1 MPRNDK
7 KKKIP
12 SPPMPPI
19 IENARTHEV
28 YEVKGLLGKGG
39 FAKVYAVKCRSN
51 KKVVACKAVLR
62 ASLVKAAQI
71 QKLKYEI
78 KIHRE
83 LKHPNIVRYFVNFQ
97 DEERIY
103 ILMEYCKNQTL
114 MELVNRRKRLS
125 EPETQYYML
134 QILGGVRYLHDTNV
148 IHRDLKLGN
157 ILLDANMHCKIADFG
172 LATKLQSPEQRK
184 TTICGT
190 PNYIAPEVLD
200 GKKGGHSFEVDIW
213 SMGVIMYTL
222 LLGIPPFQTGRV
234 NSTYKKIK
242 ASSYEYPSHINITSY
257 AKGLIDNMLQRYAKS
272 RPTILDITQ
281 NEFFTYIKPPTSLP
295 ASALRKCPL
304 EYALSQPDTAN
315 RVDKKRA
322 RETGAKNPT
331 QKAQNER
338 LSKRTRLNPL
348 VDAMKRGSK
357 GLKSAR
363 VGGEEAS
370 NKNAVIIEKWID
382 YRKKYGVGYCLNNGS
397 IGVWFNDNTRILLHP
412 DKDTITY
419 MGSTTRKWREEPLD
433 TFKKTKHSPKLKKK
447 ITLLEH
453 FNYHLQDK
461 TRALGEKLAEGK
473 VILVVEA
480 LKTDECIL
488 FVLNNQTVQVNFS
501 DYSELC
507 YDLKSEFI
515 TFTDKH
521 KNTRS
526 CFLDH
531 LPENDTVICRRLR
544 YMQQKMRTMHNH

>member
-12 SPPMPPI
+12 SPPMPAI

-28 YEVKGLLGKGG
+28 YEVKCLLGKGG
-39 FAKVYAVKCRSN
+39 FAKVYAVKCRST
-51 KKVVACKAVLR
+51 KEIMACKAIIR
-62 ASLVKAAQI
+62 ASLVKPQQI

-134 QILGGVRYLHDTNV
+134 QIIGGVRYLHDTNV

-157 ILLDANMHCKIADFG
+157 ILLDADMHCKIADFG
-172 LATKLQSPEQRK
+172 LATKLQTPQQRK

-200 GKKGGHSFEVDIW
+200 GKKGGHSFEADIW

-234 NSTYKKIK
+234 NTTYKKIK
-242 ASSYEYPSHINITSY
+242 ASSYEYPSNISITSY
-257 AKGLIDNMLQRYAKS
+257 AKGLIDNMLQRYAES
-272 RPTILDITQ
+272 RPTILDITN

-295 ASALRKCPL
+295 VTALRKCPL
-304 EYALSQPDTAN
+304 EYALSYSNAAK
-315 RVDKKRA
+315 VDKKRA
-322 RETGAKNPT
+322 REAGDKNPGK
-331 QKAQNER
+331 KAQSER
-338 LSKRTRLNPL
+338 IAKRTRLNPL
-348 VDAMKRGSK
+348 VNAMKRGSK

-363 VGGEEAS
+363 VGGGKPS
-370 NKNAVIIEKWID
+370 NKEAVIIEKWID
-382 YRKKYGVGYCLNNGS
+382 YRKKYGVGYCLNNGCV
-397 IGVWFNDNTRILLHP
+397 GVWFNDNTRILLHP
-412 DKDTITY
+412 DKDTVTY
-419 MGSTTRKWREEPLD
+419 MGSTTRKWREEPMD
-433 TFKKTKHSPKLKKK
+433 TFRKAKHSPKLKKK

-461 TRALGEKLAEGK
+461 KRALGEKLAEGK

-488 FVLNNQTVQVNFS
+488 FVLNNQTVQVNFT

-507 YDLKSEFI
+507 YDLNSEFI

-521 KNTRS
+521 KKTRS
-526 CFLDH
+526 CFLDN
-531 LPENDTVICRRLR
+531 LPEDDTVISRRLR

>member
-7 KKKIP
+7 KNKIP

-19 IENARTHEV
+19 IENTLKKEV

-39 FAKVYAVKCRSN
+39 FAKVYAVKCKSS
-51 KKVVACKAVLR
+51 KKIMACKAVVR
-62 ASLVKAAQI
+62 ASLVKIAQI

-97 DEERIY
+97 DKDRIY

-114 MELVNRRKRLS
+114 MELVSRRKRLS

-157 ILLDANMHCKIADFG
+157 ILLDANMKCKIADFG
-172 LATKLQSPEQRK
+172 LATKLKTPEQRK

-200 GKKGGHSFEVDIW
+200 GKKGGHSFEADIW

-242 ASSYEYPSHINITSY
+242 ASSYSYPSHINITSY
-257 AKGLIDNMLQRYAKS
+257 AKALIDKMLQKYAKS
-272 RPTILDITQ
+272 RPTLLDIIQ
-281 NEFFTYIKPPTSLP
+281 NKFFTYIKPPTSLP
-295 ASALRKCPL
+295 LSALRKCPP
-304 EYALSQPDTAN
+304 EYASAETGVSL
-315 RVDKKRA
+315 RVNNKRL
-322 RETGAKNPT
+322 RETGVKNPSH
-331 QKAQNER
+331 KPQNER
-338 LSKRTRLNPL
+338 LFKRMK
-348 VDAMKRGSK
+348 VAMKLESK
-357 GLKSAR
+357 GLKAGCT
-363 VGGEEAS
+363 GGEPA
-370 NKNAVIIEKWID
+370 NKNTIIIEKWID
-382 YRKKYGVGYCLNNGS
+382 YRKKYGIGYSLNNGCV
-397 IGVWFNDNTRILLHP
+397 GVWFNDNTRILLHP
-412 DKDTITY
+412 DKETITY
-419 MGSTTRKWREEPLD
+419 MDSTSRKWRKETLK
-433 TFKKTKHSPKLKKK
+433 TFKKTKYPPPLKKK
-447 ITLLEH
+447 ITLVDH

-473 VILVVEA
+473 VVLVVEA
-480 LKTDECIL
+480 LKTDECML
-488 FVLNNQTVQVNFS
+488 FVLNNQTVQVNFT

-515 TFTDKH
+515 TFTDKR
-521 KNTRS
+521 KKTRS
-526 CFLDH
+526 YFLHD
-531 LPENDTVICRRLR
+531 LPANDTVICRRLR

>member
-12 SPPMPPI
+12 SPPMPSH
-19 IENARTHEV
+19 IENTRTKEV
-28 YEVKGLLGKGG
+28 YEVKGVLGKGG
-39 FAKVYAVKCRSN
+39 FAKVYAVKCQSN
-51 KKVVACKAVLR
+51 KKIMACKAVLR
-62 ASLVKAAQI
+62 ASLVKVAQI

-83 LKHPNIVRYFVNFQ
+83 LKHPNIVRYFINFQ
-97 DEERIY
+97 DKDRIY

-134 QILGGVRYLHDTNV
+134 QILQGVRYLHDTNV

-172 LATKLQSPEQRK
+172 LATKLQTPEQRK

-200 GKKGGHSFEVDIW
+200 GKKGGHSFEADIW

-242 ASSYEYPSHINITSY
+242 ASSYEYPLHINITSY
-257 AKGLIDNMLQRYAKS
+257 AKSLIDNMLQKYAKS
-272 RPTILDITQ
+272 RPTIIDITQ

-295 ASALRKCPL
+295 SSALRKCPP
-304 EYALSQPDTAN
+304 EFASSQTDAAY
-315 RVDKKRA
+315 RVEKKRA
-322 RETGAKNPT
+322 REAAEKNPS
-331 QKAQNER
+331 QKPNNDR
-338 LSKRTRLNPL
+338 LFKRTRYNPL
-348 VDAMKRGSK
+348 VNQMKK
-357 GLKSAR
+357 GLKAGR
-363 VGGEEAS
+363 AGGGEHS
-370 NKNAVIIEKWID
+370 PNKSEKIIIEKWID

-397 IGVWFNDNTRILLHP
+397 VGVWFNDNTRILLHP
-412 DKDTITY
+412 DKETITY
-419 MGSTTRKWREEPLD
+419 MGSTTRKWRKEPLK
-433 TFKKTKHSPKLKKK
+433 TFKKNNHPPELKKK
-447 ITLLEH
+447 ITLVDH

-461 TRALGEKLAEGK
+461 KRALGAKLADGK
-473 VILVVEA
+473 VVLVVEA
-480 LKTDECIL
+480 LKTDECML

-507 YDLKSEFI
+507 YDLRSEFM
-515 TFTDKH
+515 TFTDKD
-521 KNTRS
+521 KKTRS
-526 CFLDH
+526 CFLDD

>member
-12 SPPMPPI
+12 SPPMPPV

-28 YEVKGLLGKGG
+28 YEVKCLLGKGG
-39 FAKVYAVKCRSN
+39 FAKVYAVKCRSS
-51 KKVVACKAVLR
+51 KEIMACKAVVR
-62 ASLVKAAQI
+62 ASLVKAQQI

-83 LKHPNIVRYFVNFQ
+83 LKHPNIVRYFINFQ

-134 QILGGVRYLHDTNV
+134 QIIGGVRYLHDTNV

-172 LATKLQSPEQRK
+172 LATKLQTPQQRK

-200 GKKGGHSFEVDIW
+200 GKKGGHSFEADIW

-242 ASSYEYPSHINITSY
+242 ASSYEYPSNISITSY

-272 RPTILDITQ
+272 RPTILDITN

-295 ASALRKCPL
+295 VTALRKCPL
-304 EYALSQPDTAN
+304 EYALSHSNAAK
-315 RVDKKRA
+315 VDKKRV
-322 RETGAKNPT
+322 RETGDKNPGKKT
-331 QKAQNER
+331 QSER
-338 LSKRTRLNPL
+338 IAKRTRLNPL
-348 VDAMKRGSK
+348 VNAMKRGSK

-363 VGGEEAS
+363 VGGDQPS
-370 NKNAVIIEKWID
+370 NKDAVIIEKWID
-382 YRKKYGVGYCLNNGS
+382 YRKKYGVGYCLNNGCV
-397 IGVWFNDNTRILLHP
+397 GVWFNDNTRILLHP
-412 DKDTITY
+412 DKDTVTY
-419 MGSTTRKWREEPLD
+419 MASTTRKWREEPME
-433 TFKKTKHSPKLKKK
+433 TFRKSKHSPKLKKK

-461 TRALGEKLAEGK
+461 KRALGEKLAEGK

-488 FVLNNQTVQVNFS
+488 FVLNNQTVQVNFT

-507 YDLKSEFI
+507 YDLNSEFI

-521 KNTRS
+521 KKTRS
-526 CFLDH
+526 CFLDN
-531 LPENDTVICRRLR
+531 LPEDDTVISRRLR